1 MNKRSG
7 IFRMSFILV
16 VLIVMF
22 LPFLLTLFF
31 FQASRSI
38 GLGLTLVLIA
48 GLQFYT
54 GTQQIQAA
62 KVRGESIPWWKNYF
76 IVLALTFVCFGA
88 LECAVGLS
96 STNRPIHDVLGSN
109 IGTFLDILFVLFTI
123 GLGIYGIILAWQ
135 QIETNRRS
143 RRPQ

>member
-7 IFRMSFILV
+7 IFRMSLALV
-16 VLIVMF
+16 ILIVMF

-54 GTQQIQAA
+54 GTKQLQAA
-62 KVRGESIPWWKNYF
+62 QGRGEANPWWKNYF

-88 LECAVGLS
+88 LECVVGLS
-96 STNRPIHDVLGSN
+96 STSRPIHDALGSN
-109 IGTFLDILFVLFTI
+109 IGTLLSILFVLFTI
-123 GLGIYGIILAWQ
+123 GLGIYGSILAWQ